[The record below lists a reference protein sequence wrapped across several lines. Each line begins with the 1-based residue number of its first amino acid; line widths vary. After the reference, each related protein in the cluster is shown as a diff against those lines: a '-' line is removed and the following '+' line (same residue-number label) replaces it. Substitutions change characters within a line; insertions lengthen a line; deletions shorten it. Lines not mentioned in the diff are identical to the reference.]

1 MEKTLIGNSEASQDG
16 HVRAT
21 DAHDLEKSDSIRDES
36 TLGAFKLGSSDN
48 DSVRDDRIPDDQEK
62 ALSHEPSTPHH
73 EPPPPTTAA
82 DWNGPDDPDNPLNW
96 TMRKRALHI
105 APIAF
110 LSFATT
116 TGSSMITPAT
126 PEIARYFDVS
136 RTASILSLS
145 LFVLGLGLGPI
156 IAAPI
161 SEKFGRGVV
170 YKASGPLYML
180 FILGSGFSK
189 SFGGL
194 LICRLLAGMSGGPV
208 LAVGSGTIADMFP
221 PRHRAIASGTYVMA
235 PFLGPALGPVIGGFA
250 AQFKDWRWT
259 QWCTI
264 FIALAAYLTILP
276 MSETYKKVILQRR
289 AKRLNIPPPPTP
301 PMSALTQLKILVTIT
316 IARPLVMLAT
326 EPIVM
331 FFSLYNAF
339 TFSVLFA
346 FFAAYPYTFETVY
359 GFNTWQYGLTFLGI
373 GLGVILAVLTNI
385 VIDRLIYTKKTAQA
399 LKEGRHM
406 AAPEHRLY
414 CAMVGSVGIPIG
426 LFWFAWSARADVHW
440 ISPVLAGIPFA
451 WGNLCVFMSAAM
463 YLIDVY
469 GSLNGASAMAANGL
483 ARYGLGADV
492 PAPGYRL
499 GDELIGFHQRGDGR
513 DPVCVLCVWAEN
525 QGEESVRDVE
535 DVRDAITWPPE
546 AELFCAP
553 EGGITLVA

>member
-170 YKASGPLYML
+170 YKASGPVYML

-221 PRHRAIASGTYVMA
+221 PRHRAIASGTTRHRR
-235 PFLGPALGPVIGGFA
+235 FRR
-250 AQFKDWRWT
+250 QFKDWRWT

-385 VIDRLIYTKKTAQA
+385 VIDRLIYMKKTAQA

>member
-1 MEKTLIGNSEASQDG
+1 MKHTPTNHSKPFHEG
-16 HVRAT
+16 HLRTT
-21 DAHDLEKSDSIRDES
+21 DTPDLEKSESMQDES
-36 TLGAFKLGSSDN
+36 PIGAFKLGSSDN
-48 DSVRDDRIPDDQEK
+48 DSIRDDPIPEDQEK
-62 ALSHEPSTPHH
+62 ALSQAPSRPHH
-73 EPPPPTTAA
+73 EPQPPTTAA

-170 YKASGPLYML
+170 YKASGPVYML

-194 LICRLLAGMSGGPV
+194 LVCRLLAGMSGGPV

-250 AQFKDWRWT
+250 AQYKGWRWT

-289 AKRLNIPPPPTP
+289 AKKLDIPPPPTP

-346 FFAAYPYTFETVY
+346 FFAAYPYTFESVY

-373 GLGVILAVLTNI
+373 GLGVLLAVLTNI
-385 VIDRLIYTKKTAQA
+385 VIDQLIYTKKTAQA

-483 ARYGLGADV
+483 ARYGLGAAF
-492 PAPGYRL
+492 PLFTFQMYQRL
-499 GDELIGFHQRGDGR
+499 GIG
-513 DPVCVLCVWAEN
+513 WATSLL
-525 QGEESVRDVE
+525 GFISVAMV
-535 DVRDAITWPPE
+535 
-546 AELFCAP
+546 
-553 EGGITLVA
+553 GIPFVFFAFGPRIRAKSRYGILKT

>member
-1 MEKTLIGNSEASQDG
+1 MEKTPIGNSEAFQDG
-16 HVRAT
+16 HMRAT
-21 DAHDLEKSDSIRDES
+21 DAHDLEKSDSIPDES

-48 DSVRDDRIPDDQEK
+48 DSIRDDRVPEDQEK
-62 ALSHEPSTPHH
+62 ALSQEPSRPHH

-145 LFVLGLGLGPI
+145 LF
-156 IAAPI
+156 
-161 SEKFGRGVV
+161 FGRGVV
-170 YKASGPLYML
+170 YKASGPVYML

-194 LICRLLAGMSGGPV
+194 LVCRLLAGMSGGPV

-250 AQFKDWRWT
+250 AQFKSWRWT

-289 AKRLNIPPPPTP
+289 AKKLNIPPPPTP

-385 VIDRLIYTKKTAQA
+385 VIDRLIYTKKTTQA

-483 ARYGLGADV
+483 ARYGLGADKQ
-492 PAPGYRL
+492 PFPLFTFQMYQRL
-499 GDELIGFHQRGDGR
+499 GIG
-513 DPVCVLCVWAEN
+513 WATSLL
-525 QGEESVRDVE
+525 GFISVAMV
-535 DVRDAITWPPE
+535 
-546 AELFCAP
+546 
-553 EGGITLVA
+553 GIPFVFFAFGPRIRAKSQYSMLKT